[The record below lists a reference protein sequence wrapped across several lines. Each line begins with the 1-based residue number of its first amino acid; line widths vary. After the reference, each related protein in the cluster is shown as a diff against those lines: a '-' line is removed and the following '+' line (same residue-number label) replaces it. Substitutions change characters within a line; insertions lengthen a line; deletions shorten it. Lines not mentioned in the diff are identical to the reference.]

1 MPHKEPP
8 HRRNLRIGRRSEP
21 GRPYHITK
29 SLPLP
34 APISLDNESCATAI
48 IDSIRWHQVQ
58 RYAHLL
64 AFVVMPDHVHWLF
77 VLGHGRTLAE
87 IMRGFGKA
95 TATAMN
101 RALGGSG
108 PLWEEGY
115 HDHAIRTAEEGAR
128 AVIEYIHGNPVRKVL
143 SSKPEDW
150 PWTTANSRY
159 LPWIEREYF
168 W

>member
-8 HRRNLRIGRRSEP
+8 HRSNLRIGRRSEP
-21 GRPYHITK
+21 RRPYHITK

-34 APISLDNESCATAI
+34 ASIPLTDERCATAI
-48 IDSIRWHQVQ
+48 IDSIRWHQTEKH
-58 RYAHLL
+58 AHLL

-77 VLGHGRTLAE
+77 VLGEVRTLAE
-87 IMRGFGKA
+87 VMRGFGKV

-101 RALGGSG
+101 KVLDRSG

-115 HDHAIRTAEEGAR
+115 HDHAIRTAEEGAL
-128 AVIEYIHGNPVRKVL
+128 AVIEYIHNNPVRKGL
-143 SSKPEDW
+143 CGKGEDW
-150 PWTTANSRY
+150 PWSTANARY
-159 LPWIEREYF
+159 LPWMEREWF